1 MSSIHSSFAQMSK
14 RTLPD
19 TFIPVNAYD
28 PETGIFLCDDG
39 YIGVCYWGDP
49 VNGADDTTAEM
60 LKGAFSIPLPDN
72 SFIQV
77 SLIGMPDIDAS
88 VYNYER
94 RREDGLHQIKHKD
107 ARDVLETY
115 YKKRAQFIS
124 NGRYEALIP
133 GTGVKIHDRKV
144 IVSLKIPFK
153 GMLPKVED
161 FDLLA
166 ESGAKLAESLQAI
179 GLLLQRMNA
188 QQYLQLAYRL
198 THVFEKRKLDPVRDD
213 QLLKDQVFS
222 VGDTIDETKDSL
234 IFNEK
239 VYAQV
244 LGVSRWPKLN
254 SLGLM
259 AYMIGD
265 PLGANN
271 QVKLPYHINLT
282 LHYPNQYQ
290 KTSAIRQKA
299 GMINYQ
305 AFGPMLRFVPKLAFK
320 KQGMDILIHTVE
332 QGATIVEAS
341 LSVTV
346 YGTEKEHVSRQVSAM
361 RTYMQSYDLSMG
373 EERRILKPSFW
384 NAFPLFPTGESIK
397 NTFRFKTLAIEQ
409 ALTFVPIM
417 GEWKGTQRMDNPG
430 HAMLLFSRRGQIM
443 PIDLYDSN
451 TSYNSVVFAE
461 SGSGK
466 SYFTQQTIMDYLS
479 MGAKVWVIDVGR
491 SYLKLAHLLK
501 GTFMEF
507 TESSGLCMNPFSR
520 ITDIDGEVGLVQTLI
535 EKMAAPEEGLDDYRR
550 SRIEEAIKAVWGRKG
565 QSATVTDIAEYLNNQ
580 PDQRV
585 QDIGAMLYR
594 FTRYGSE
601 GYWFDGENN
610 LDLSKDLVVLELEE
624 LKGKKALQQVV
635 LMQLIASIQHEMYL
649 IKDGRPKVLVV
660 DESWDLLDDPMVGRF
675 MENAYRRFR
684 KHGGAAMIVTQSI
697 ADLYRSPSGRAIAD
711 NSPFKFIL
719 KQNAESI
726 DQVEKEGYIALGD
739 YGYYLLRTVH
749 TIPGKYS
756 EVMVYSNQGLGVTRL
771 VTDRFSQVLFSTTG
785 RERTE
790 IMAAIQNGVPPIN
803 AIENYIA
810 TNG

>member
-1 MSSIHSSFAQMSK
+1 MAN

-19 TFIPVNAYD
+19 SFIPVNAYD

-39 YIGVCYWGDP
+39 YIGICYWGNP
-49 VNGADDTTAEM
+49 VSGADDSTSEM
-60 LKGAFSIPLPDN
+60 LKGAFSIPLPEG

-77 SLIGMPDIDAS
+77 SLFGMPDIDS
-88 VYNYER
+88 QIYSYEQ
-94 RREDGLHQIKHKD
+94 RREQGLSKIKHKD
-107 ARDVLETY
+107 ARDILETY
-115 YKKRAQFIS
+115 YRKRAEFVS
-124 NGRYEALIP
+124 NGRFDALIP
-133 GTGVKIHDRKV
+133 STGVKIQDRKV
-144 IVSLKIPFK
+144 VLSIKIPFK
-153 GMLPKVED
+153 GLVPKMQ
-161 FDLLA
+161 DLDILA
-166 ESGAKLAESLQAI
+166 ESGAKLAESLQAV
-179 GLLLQRMNA
+179 GLYLSRMSDIE
-188 QQYLQLAYRL
+188 YLQLAYRL
-198 THVFEKRKLDPVRDD
+198 THVFDKAKLDPVREDL
-213 QLLKDQVFS
+213 LLKNQVFS
-222 VGDTIDETKDSL
+222 VGDTIDATKDSL
-234 IFNEK
+234 IFNDS
-239 VYAQV
+239 VHAQV
-244 LGVSRWPKLN
+244 LGVSRWPKVNAL
-254 SLGLM
+254 SLM

-271 QVKLPYHINLT
+271 QIKQPYHINLS
-282 LHYPNQYQ
+282 LHYPDQY
-290 KTSAIRQKA
+290 KKISFMRQKA

-320 KQGMDILIHTVE
+320 KQGMDILISAIE
-332 QGATIVEAS
+332 QGATVVEAS
-341 LSVTV
+341 LSIIV
-346 YGTEKEHVSRQVSAM
+346 YGKEKEEVARQVSAI
-361 RTYMQSYDLSMG
+361 RTYMQSYDLAMG
-373 EERRILKPSFW
+373 EERRILKPAFW
-384 NAFPLFPTGESIK
+384 NAFPLFPTSESIK
-397 NTFRFKTLAIEQ
+397 GTFRFKTLAIEQ
-409 ALTFVPIM
+409 ALTFLPIM
-417 GEWKGTQRMDNPG
+417 GEWKGTSRAGNPG

-491 SYLKLAHLLK
+491 SYLKLANLLN

-507 TESSGLCMNPFSR
+507 SQASGLCLNPFSR
-520 ITDIDGEVGLVQTLI
+520 VTDIDGEVGLIQTLI

-565 QSATVTDIAEYLNNQ
+565 PSATITDVAEYLNNQ
-580 PDQRV
+580 TDTRI
-585 QDIGAMLYR
+585 QDMGAMLYR

-601 GYWFDGENN
+601 GYWFDGVNN

-635 LMQLIASIQHEMYL
+635 LMQLIASIQHEMYMT
-649 IKDGRPKVLVV
+649 KDGRPKVLVV

-726 DQVEKEGYIALGD
+726 DLVEKEGYIALGG

-749 TIPGKYS
+749 TVPGKYS
-756 EVMVYSNQGLGVTRL
+756 EVMIYSNQGMGVSRL

-785 RERTE
+785 KERTDV
-790 IMAAIQNGVPPIN
+790 MAAIEAGVPPVA

>member
-1 MSSIHSSFAQMSK
+1 MSSIHSGFAKMAQ
-14 RTLPD
+14 RTMPD
-19 TFIPVNAYD
+19 SFIPVNAYD
-28 PETGIFLCDDG
+28 PETGIFLLDDG
-39 YIGVCYWGDP
+39 YIGVCYWGNP

-72 SFIQV
+72 SFVQV
-77 SLIGMPDIDAS
+77 SLIGMPDIDPVIYA
-88 VYNYER
+88 YER
-94 RREDGLHQIKHKD
+94 RRELGINQIKHQY
-107 ARDVLETY
+107 ARDVLQTY
-115 YKKRAQFIS
+115 YKKRSEFIS
-124 NGRYEALIP
+124 NGRFDALIP
-133 GTGVKIHDRKV
+133 GTGVKIHDRRV
-144 IVSLKIPFK
+144 IVCMKTPFK
-153 GMLPKVED
+153 GLTPKVED
-161 FDLLA
+161 LDMLS
-166 ESGAKLAESLQAI
+166 ESAAKLAESLQAI
-179 GLLLQRMNA
+179 GLYMTRMTDRE
-188 QQYLQLAYRL
+188 YLQLAYRL
-198 THVFEKRKLDPVRDD
+198 THVFDPVKLDPVRDD
-213 QLLKDQVFS
+213 QLLKEQVFA
-222 VGDTIDETKDSL
+222 VGDTIDATKDSL
-234 IFNEK
+234 IFNEN
-239 VYAQV
+239 VFAQV
-244 LGVSRWPKLN
+244 LGISRWPKNNAL
-254 SLGLM
+254 SLM

-271 QVKLPYHINLT
+271 QLKLPYHINLT

-290 KTSAIRQKA
+290 KTSAMRQKA

-320 KQGMDILIHTVE
+320 KQGMDILINAIE
-332 QGATIVEAS
+332 QGATVVEAS
-341 LSVTV
+341 LSMTV
-346 YGTEKEHVSRQVSAM
+346 YGTEKEDVSRQVSAM
-361 RTYMQSYDLSMG
+361 RTYMQSFDLSMG
-373 EERRILKPSFW
+373 EERRILKPAFW

-397 NTFRFKTLAIEQ
+397 GTFRFKTMAIEQ

-491 SYLKLAHLLK
+491 SYLKLAHLLQ

-507 TESSGLCMNPFSR
+507 TEASGLCMNPFSR

-565 QSATVTDIAEYLNNQ
+565 PSATITDVAEYLTNQ
-580 PDQRV
+580 TDQRV
-585 QDIGAMLYR
+585 QDIGSMLYR

-601 GYWFDGENN
+601 GYWFDGVNN

-649 IKDGRPKVLVV
+649 IKDGRPKVLIV

-726 DQVEKEGYIALGD
+726 DQVEKEGYIALGG

-756 EVMVYSNQGLGVTRL
+756 EVMVYSNQGMGVSRL

-790 IMAAIQNGVPPIN
+790 IMAAIEAGIPPVD